1 MFASPLAP
9 VTSAVHT
16 IAPSPIV
23 THREPSGSKTHLR
36 RHGPRRATYW
46 LAQAQG
52 RVTHAESVSSG
63 VEDYYLA
70 GPETVG
76 QWTGGGLDALELGG
90 EVTEEALTGCWT
102 ARTHAPANRCRGR
115 RAGRQRSTGST

>member
-1 MFASPLAP
+1 M
-9 VTSAVHT
+9 
-16 IAPSPIV
+16 
-23 THREPSGSKTHLR
+23 RQTHLQLALPGGSR
-36 RHGPRRATYW
+36 ATTALDEQMLSLAKLQGGTGATYW

-70 GPETVG
+70 GPEAVG
-76 QWTGGGLDALELGG
+76 QWTGGGLAALELGG

-115 RAGRQRSTGST
+115 RAGRRRSTGST